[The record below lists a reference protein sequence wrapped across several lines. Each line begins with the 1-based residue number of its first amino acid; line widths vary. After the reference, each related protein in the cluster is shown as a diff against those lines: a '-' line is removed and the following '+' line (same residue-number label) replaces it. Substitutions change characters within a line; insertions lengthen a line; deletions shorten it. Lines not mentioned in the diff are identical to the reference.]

1 MLGAILAFASAA
13 FFGLN
18 NATVRRG
25 VLKTTV
31 LQGMAITVPL
41 GIPIFAIFAW
51 VMGGYTAMATW
62 SYTTY
67 FWMVSAGVVHFVIG
81 RYGNYR
87 ATQSLGA
94 TLSTPVQQLSIL
106 ISLALALIFLNET
119 VNYLN
124 LFGIALV
131 LFGPVVVVR
140 RKGKTGQS
148 KSKSDFVP
156 DYGAGFIWGF
166 VCAIG
171 YGASPLMIT
180 LGLGQGG
187 TMADGAAGVLV
198 SYIAASLVVV
208 VLVLANG
215 GKAYMRGVDAG
226 SSKWYV
232 ISAIFVALSQMFRYL
247 ALTVAPVS
255 VVVPVQ
261 RLSVVFRLIFNA
273 LINRDF
279 EVFDR
284 WVIGS
289 ILVSILGVIALSMDS
304 TLLLTSLGFYAKWV
318 KLLATPLF

>member
-1 MLGAILAFASAA
+1 
-13 FFGLN
+13 
-18 NATVRRG
+18 
-25 VLKTTV
+25 
-31 LQGMAITVPL
+31 
-41 GIPIFAIFAW
+41 
-51 VMGGYTAMATW
+51 
-62 SYTTY
+62 
-67 FWMVSAGVVHFVIG
+67 
-81 RYGNYR
+81 
-87 ATQSLGA
+87 
-94 TLSTPVQQLSIL
+94 
-106 ISLALALIFLNET
+106 
-119 VNYLN
+119 
-124 LFGIALV
+124 
-131 LFGPVVVVR
+131 
-140 RKGKTGQS
+140 
-148 KSKSDFVP
+148 
-156 DYGAGFIWGF
+156 
-166 VCAIG
+166 
-171 YGASPLMIT
+171 MIT